1 MKILPLDFWV
11 TFSAVMAANLLT
23 VGLLYGLFLHSKR
36 EKGEDDT
43 PWHVIYGSII
53 MPCAFLIIG
62 LLLIST
68 TK

>member
-1 MKILPLDFWV
+1 MKILPLDFWL
-11 TFSAVMAANLLT
+11 TFSAVIAANLLT
-23 VGLLYGLFLHSKR
+23 VGFLYGVYLHSKR

-53 MPCAFLIIG
+53 MPGAFLVIG

-68 TK
+68 PK